1 MPPSTFKEKL
11 LGYRIRYRRRGSLS
25 YNDAN
30 VTSSKTE
37 AVLRR
42 LDPMT
47 KYEITVNGFNEVGHG
62 PSGNVFLV
70 RTLQTGKFLIMS
82 SSSCCIFIDSR

>member
-1 MPPSTFKEKL
+1 
-11 LGYRIRYRRRGSLS
+11 
-25 YNDAN
+25 
-30 VTSSKTE
+30 
-37 AVLRR
+37 
-42 LDPMT
+42 MT